1 MTLGAVSAN
10 IKVSKELDSERR
22 ENMGGKIKERR
33 EMLRMSQEDLSRK
46 SGVSRQTISSIEN
59 APDKNVSIK
68 TLEKIAVALDTTVGE
83 LFF

>member
-1 MTLGAVSAN
+1 
-10 IKVSKELDSERR
+10 
-22 ENMGGKIKERR
+22 MGCKIKERR

-59 APDKNVSIK
+59 ATDKNVSIK

-83 LFF
+83 LFFDRSV

>member
-1 MTLGAVSAN
+1 
-10 IKVSKELDSERR
+10 
-22 ENMGGKIKERR
+22 MGCKIKERR

-59 APDKNVSIK
+59 VPDKNVSIK

-83 LFF
+83 LFFDRSV

>member
-1 MTLGAVSAN
+1 
-10 IKVSKELDSERR
+10 
-22 ENMGGKIKERR
+22 MGCKIKERR
-33 EMLRMSQEDLSRK
+33 EMLRISQEYLSRK

-83 LFF
+83 LFLIVVSKILDKQEEVRT

>member
-1 MTLGAVSAN
+1 
-10 IKVSKELDSERR
+10 
-22 ENMGGKIKERR
+22 MGCKIKERR

-83 LFF
+83 LFLIVVSKILDKQEEVRT

>member
-1 MTLGAVSAN
+1 
-10 IKVSKELDSERR
+10 
-22 ENMGGKIKERR
+22 MGCKIKERR

-68 TLEKIAVALDTTVGE
+68 TLEKIAVALDTTGGE
-83 LFF
+83 LFLIVVSKILDKQEEVTQ